1 MKNNLSILLLLVVL
15 TSNSQVIDYN
25 SFDNELIDRLG
36 VYSELGIDE
45 IIVSA
50 SFGQSQGDLV
60 ESMYRISDHV
70 MPYFN
75 NTEIIILRLIN
86 FLQVVQKLQIIVLWE
101 VKLALLDI

>member
-1 MKNNLSILLLLVVL
+1 MFTGPGKVNRGLIDPLPRKQSLEELSKNLL
-15 TSNSQVIDYN
+15 ICPP
-25 SFDNELIDRLG
+25 NELIDRLG

-75 NTEIIILRLIN
+75 NTETR
-86 FLQVVQKLQIIVLWE
+86 V
-101 VKLALLDI
+101 A